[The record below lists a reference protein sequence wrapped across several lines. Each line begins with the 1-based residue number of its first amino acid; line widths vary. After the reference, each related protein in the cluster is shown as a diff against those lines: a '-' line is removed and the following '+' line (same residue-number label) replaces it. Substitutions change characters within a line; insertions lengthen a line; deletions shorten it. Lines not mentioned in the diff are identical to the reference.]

1 MAGLRLLT
9 EPDFEKGRSATAS
22 DGDRVWV
29 AVGS

>member
-1 MAGLRLLT
+1 LT

>member
-1 MAGLRLLT
+1 LT
-9 EPDFEKGRSATAS
+9 EPDFDKGRSATAS

>member
-1 MAGLRLLT
+1 LLT
-9 EPDFEKGRSATAS
+9 EPDFEEGRSATAS